1 MAMPSSSLQGNEE
14 ADCDWGV
21 DLNLSKIQP
30 TLYTQ
35 LISILI
41 PERICQNHF
50 VTLHSREEPLS
61 TLSQQPGVPG
71 TLPNLPPQRME
82 HENHIGLRFL
92 CRAFSINNLNL
103 ATVTLFSEVKYADE
117 DQRKNYRY

>member
-30 TLYTQ
+30 TLYTK

-50 VTLHSREEPLS
+50 VCDPALQGGAPPHTEPAAWGSRHPTRLVTS
-61 TLSQQPGVPG
+61 KDG
-71 TLPNLPPQRME
+71 T
-82 HENHIGLRFL
+82 
-92 CRAFSINNLNL
+92 
-103 ATVTLFSEVKYADE
+103 
-117 DQRKNYRY
+117 